1 MRIISLKKATIADIP
16 ALLELEKSVA
26 GTKIYSPTLTKN
38 EWKEELQKS
47 EVYLIEKIMLSL
59 VVFCMKKT
67 ITRISI
73 SAVWLLTLVFKDR
86 G

>member
-1 MRIISLKKATIADIP
+1 MQNIYLKKATIADISI
-16 ALLELEKSVA
+16 LLEIEKSVS
-26 GTKIYSPTLTKN
+26 GTKIYSPILTKD

-47 EVYLIEKIMLSL
+47 EVYLIEKNNVVVGSL
-59 VVFCMKKT
+59 LYEKK

-73 SAVWLLTLVFKDR
+73 SAVWLLILVFRDR